1 MNFRQKPLFLDYA
14 FLRSQEIKR
23 LGLSKVIGERICCSN
38 SWCISDIYVMVS
50 IDLQTKPCPFCAE
63 SIQAAAIK
71 CRFCGEFLNSGRAKA
86 LEEIGW
92 ESDSQPS
99 EDEET
104 NENILFVCRPSLW
117 AIAPAVIKGIFFF
130 VVAGLLVKLPLE
142 NLANNVLGLELTEN
156 QVLEVSRYRLIAG
169 FGLAVLVVL
178 VLLMKV
184 LKLKMTRYE
193 VTPERIEWGRGIF
206 DRRVDNLDMFRV
218 IDLKMRRTVF
228 DCIFGIGT
236 VGLITTDK
244 TDPEFVFE
252 KIRSPR
258 ELYDIIK
265 NASLDADRRSG
276 VVHLE

>member
-1 MNFRQKPLFLDYA
+1 
-14 FLRSQEIKR
+14 
-23 LGLSKVIGERICCSN
+23 
-38 SWCISDIYVMVS
+38 MVS
-50 IDLQTKPCPFCAE
+50 IDLQTKQCLFCAE
-63 SIQAAAIK
+63 TIQAQAIK

-86 LEEIGW
+86 LEAAGSEPDS
-92 ESDSQPS
+92 ESS
-99 EDEET
+99 EDEQA
-104 NENILFVCRPSLW
+104 NDNILLVCRPSLW
-117 AIAPAVIKGIFFF
+117 AMAPAVVKGLFFL
-130 VVAGLLVKLPLE
+130 VVAGLLVRLPLE
-142 NLANNVLGLELTEN
+142 NLANDLLGLELTES
-156 QVLEVSRYRLIAG
+156 QALAVSQYRLIAG
-169 FGLAVLVVL
+169 VGLAVLVVFI
-178 VLLMKV
+178 LLIKV

-258 ELYDIIK
+258 RLYDIIK
-265 NASLDADRRSG
+265 NASLEADRRSG